1 MKVKTRVKTVIFTEC
16 FRAIFIKTYPGHF
29 KAVLNYYTKCTNKM
43 PEMSQ
48 DLFEVKNPVSSPL
61 TPELLRTRANSVGK
75 KGPAAFQD
83 PRKTAVRIKRLSS
96 CVSEN
101 DIESFTKGM
110 NLVEHNWIDERE
122 LSHRFVNFA

>member
-1 MKVKTRVKTVIFTEC
+1 MISTEC
-16 FRAIFIKTYPGHF
+16 FRAIFIKTCPGHF
-29 KAVLNYYTKCTNKM
+29 KTVLNYCTKCTKKM

-61 TPELLRTRANSVGK
+61 TPELLRARANSVGK
-75 KGPAAFQD
+75 KGPAPFQD
-83 PRKTAVRIKRLSS
+83 PRKTPAFRIKRLSS

-101 DIESFTKGM
+101 DIESFTEGM

-122 LSHRFVNFA
+122 LSHRFVNSA